1 MNIIIS
7 FDEFLTD
14 ELKRVIS
21 KSSKTGRTIETDII
35 HDDIP
40 SSSKSLSS
48 GILLKDEL
56 KRKEEDMTKERAK
69 TSGEEKTLTAKAPVA
84 ETPKTTPGYLEI
96 IVITILIVGGAIWGY
111 DQFFAQKILTFDL
124 SGYLREQTTL
134 IKAGQMTEEQ
144 FKSNLDRT
152 EALLGAVAEKRR
164 HVILLKD
171 VVMRNGN
178 EISHE

>member
-1 MNIIIS
+1 M
-7 FDEFLTD
+7 
-14 ELKRVIS
+14 ELKLAKAFKR
-21 KSSKTGRTIETDII
+21 
-35 HDDIP
+35 
-40 SSSKSLSS
+40 L
-48 GILLKDEL
+48 L
-56 KRKEEDMTKERAK
+56 KRKEEDMTKERTK
-69 TSGEEKTLTAKAPVA
+69 TPGEEKALTAKAPGA

-124 SGYLREQTTL
+124 KGYLHEQTAL
-134 IKAGQMTEEQ
+134 IKAGEMTEEQ

-152 EALLGAVAEKRR
+152 EALLNAEAEKSR

-178 EISHE
+178 EISAQ

>member
-1 MNIIIS
+1 VK
-7 FDEFLTD
+7 
-14 ELKRVIS
+14 LKSAKAFKR
-21 KSSKTGRTIETDII
+21 
-35 HDDIP
+35 
-40 SSSKSLSS
+40 L
-48 GILLKDEL
+48 L
-56 KRKEEDMTKERAK
+56 KRKEESMTEK
-69 TSGEEKTLTAKAPVA
+69 TTKTPGEEKTSTGKAPGA

-111 DQFFAQKILTFDL
+111 DQFLAQKILTFDL
-124 SGYLREQTTL
+124 SGYLREQTAL
-134 IKAGQMTEEQ
+134 IKAGAMTEEQ

-152 EALLGAVAEKRR
+152 EALLSAEAEKRR

>member
-7 FDEFLTD
+7 FDEFLTE

-56 KRKEEDMTKERAK
+56 KRKEEDELMDIL
-69 TSGEEKTLTAKAPVA
+69 GD
-84 ETPKTTPGYLEI
+84 TTDFSKINSEI
-96 IVITILIVGGAIWGY
+96 KDHPLAV
-111 DQFFAQKILTFDL
+111 TFNNL
-124 SGYLREQTTL
+124 STR
-134 IKAGQMTEEQ
+134 
-144 FKSNLDRT
+144 
-152 EALLGAVAEKRR
+152 
-164 HVILLKD
+164 
-171 VVMRNGN
+171 
-178 EISHE
+178 

>member
-1 MNIIIS
+1 MT
-7 FDEFLTD
+7 E
-14 ELKRVIS
+14 
-21 KSSKTGRTIETDII
+21 KT
-35 HDDIP
+35 
-40 SSSKSLSS
+40 
-48 GILLKDEL
+48 
-56 KRKEEDMTKERAK
+56 TK
-69 TSGEEKTLTAKAPVA
+69 TPGEEKTLTAKAPVA

-96 IVITILIVGGAIWGY
+96 IVITILIVGSAIWGY
-111 DQFFAQKILTFDL
+111 DHFLAQKILTFDL
-124 SGYLREQTTL
+124 NGYLREQTAL

-152 EALLGAVAEKRR
+152 EALLGAKAEKSR

>member
-1 MNIIIS
+1 MKLKS
-7 FDEFLTD
+7 AKV
-14 ELKRVIS
+14 LKR
-21 KSSKTGRTIETDII
+21 
-35 HDDIP
+35 
-40 SSSKSLSS
+40 L
-48 GILLKDEL
+48 L
-56 KRKEEDMTKERAK
+56 KRKEESMTEK
-69 TSGEEKTLTAKAPVA
+69 TTKTPGEEKKLTAKAPGA

-111 DQFFAQKILTFDL
+111 DHFLAQKILTFDL
-124 SGYLREQTTL
+124 SGYLREQTAL
-134 IKAGQMTEEQ
+134 IKAGEMTEEQ

-152 EALLGAVAEKRR
+152 EALLSAKADKSR